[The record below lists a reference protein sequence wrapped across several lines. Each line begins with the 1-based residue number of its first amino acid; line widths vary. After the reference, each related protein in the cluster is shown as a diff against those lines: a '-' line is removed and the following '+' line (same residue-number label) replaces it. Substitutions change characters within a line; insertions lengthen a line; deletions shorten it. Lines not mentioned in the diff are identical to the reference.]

1 MTTQTLQPT
10 AGRLL
15 VSEPSLQDFYFRKS
29 VILLAEHNNDGS
41 FGLIIN
47 KPVDVKLNEVVNDFP
62 DFPARI
68 FLGGPVKT
76 DSLFFIH
83 SCPEKIANSM
93 KILKGVYWGGDID
106 QVHEL
111 IRNREIDPNEIR
123 FFIGYTGWAPQQLE
137 MEMKKSSWV
146 VSPATPD
153 QLIKE
158 HPDDLWASIMK
169 SMGGE
174 YPLWANFPNDPAWN

>member
-15 VSEPSLQDFYFRKS
+15 VSEPSLQDFYFRKA
-29 VILLAEHNNDGS
+29 VILLAEHSDDGS
-41 FGLIIN
+41 FGLILN
-47 KPVDVKLNEVVNDFP
+47 KPVEVKLNEVVTDFP
-62 DFPARI
+62 EFPARI

-83 SCPEKIANSM
+83 TCPDKISESM
-93 KILKGVYWGGDID
+93 KIMNGIYWGGDID

-111 IRNREIDPNEIR
+111 IRQGLITPGEIR
-123 FFIGYTGWAPQQLE
+123 FFIGYSGWAPNQLQE
-137 MEMKKSSWV
+137 EMKRSSWV
-146 VSPATPD
+146 VSSARPD
-153 QLIKE
+153 QLINDQPE
-158 HPDDLWASIMK
+158 DLWASLMK

-174 YPLWANFPNDPAWN
+174 YPLWANFPNDPSWN